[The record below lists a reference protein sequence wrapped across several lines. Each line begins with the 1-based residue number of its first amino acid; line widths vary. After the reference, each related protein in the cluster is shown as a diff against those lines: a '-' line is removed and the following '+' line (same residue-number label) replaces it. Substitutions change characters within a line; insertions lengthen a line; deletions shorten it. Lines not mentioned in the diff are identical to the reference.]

1 MKIKKK
7 DKEDKE
13 DKEEKEDDSKI
24 NILKKDEGLGLSLKK
39 KKKPGGVQFKEVS
52 ENNNIDGDK
61 INNIK
66 YTNKFQNLISNSNL
80 DINTNTNNNFTP
92 GDTNNNFTPGDQD
105 TIRALNQK
113 EINEKNNSHIRI
125 NLGNKYKN
133 ELPKEEIEKKIVNM
147 IHSNL
152 NAKILLNIGLLIFM
166 GIFIASFVIYCLLDA
181 NLEKARN
188 FTFYY
193 FQKSSIMNEI
203 ILNYQL
209 HLIKNIHDEQI
220 ALSGNIKKEIQ
231 LESLLRNYKVNS
243 DKIIDFTNENNINS
257 ILKETSSLITIMSG
271 KSFCENFATF
281 YIRYFPNKNLNEA
294 YLKEECLSIGEKM
307 NINGYTDAE
316 SYSYTTISVYIED
329 WKNIYNFNYQMN
341 KENIKEKLNEEKFIN
356 VIEEMVFTSSKFSDV
371 LTLCLFNDFDAIF
384 DKIKTYEIIFGLICI
399 IFEILFFTASI
410 LVIIYPIRS
419 VDIVI
424 NWFSK
429 RYGN

>member
-1 MKIKKK
+1 
-7 DKEDKE
+7 
-13 DKEEKEDDSKI
+13 
-24 NILKKDEGLGLSLKK
+24 
-39 KKKPGGVQFKEVS
+39 
-52 ENNNIDGDK
+52 
-61 INNIK
+61 
-66 YTNKFQNLISNSNL
+66 
-80 DINTNTNNNFTP
+80 
-92 GDTNNNFTPGDQD
+92 
-105 TIRALNQK
+105 
-113 EINEKNNSHIRI
+113 
-125 NLGNKYKN
+125 
-133 ELPKEEIEKKIVNM
+133 
-147 IHSNL
+147 
-152 NAKILLNIGLLIFM
+152 M